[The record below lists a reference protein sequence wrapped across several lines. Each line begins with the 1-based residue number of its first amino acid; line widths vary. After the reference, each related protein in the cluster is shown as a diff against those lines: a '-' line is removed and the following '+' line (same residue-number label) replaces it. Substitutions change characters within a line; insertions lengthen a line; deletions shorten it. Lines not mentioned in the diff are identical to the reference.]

1 MFTLEMLWKILSY
14 GLLMIMLVYVIVT
27 IRNRHKVS
35 HWGRRLV
42 LLWSLGLI
50 VCIVVAMRDQY
61 VQSVMALTDPS
72 ITPGLIAAD
81 GIQSNLCV
89 FLGIINML
97 TVLTASFIK
106 KPAYRKSMFMI
117 LVVVIVLKVLIIE
130 LSILL

>member
-61 VQSVMALTDPS
+61 TQSVIALTDPS

-89 FLGIINML
+89 FLGLINML

-106 KPAYRKSMFMI
+106 KPVYRKSMFML